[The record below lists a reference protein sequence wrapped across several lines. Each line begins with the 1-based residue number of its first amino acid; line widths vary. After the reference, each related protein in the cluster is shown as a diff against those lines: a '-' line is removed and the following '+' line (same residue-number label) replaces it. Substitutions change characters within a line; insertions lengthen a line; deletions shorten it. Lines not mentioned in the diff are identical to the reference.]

1 MNSKW
6 LITGGAGYI
15 GAHLVIDMLNHGYE
29 VVVLDS
35 MVNGY
40 QERIPAGVD
49 LLQSDIRDEEFIRN
63 LLNKSDFEGIVNLAA
78 LKSVEESISNEDLY
92 FSVNFKAVVRLAEIA
107 KNSGIRYF
115 LQSSTAAV
123 YGISESEEV
132 TEESSTNPISP
143 YGQSKLDAELA
154 LNEISKSSNLSSL
167 SLRFFNVLGSAN
179 NKLRDFSKDN
189 LVPKVLEKIRNG
201 QQPEIY
207 GNDYPTPDGTC
218 IRDYVHVQDI
228 SMGHL
233 LAIDAMRKGIRPGVL
248 NLGSG
253 RGYSVKEVI
262 NKILEIT
269 HLDLT
274 PKVVARRKGDIP
286 KIIASIEKSRKI
298 IGFTPKYDLDSMIRT
313 SI

>member
-1 MNSKW
+1 MKSKW
-6 LITGGAGYI
+6 LVTGGAGYI
-15 GAHLVIDMLNHGYE
+15 GAHLVIDMVNQGYE

-49 LLQSDIRDEEFIRN
+49 LLQSDIRDEDFIWRLFN
-63 LLNKSDFEGIVNLAA
+63 SEAFEGIVNLAA

-92 FSVNFKAVVRLAEIA
+92 FSVNFKAVGRLAEIA

-123 YGISESEEV
+123 YGISGSEEV
-132 TEESSTNPISP
+132 TEESSTKPISP

-154 LNEISKSSNLSSL
+154 LNEISGSSNLSSL

-179 NKLRDFSKDN
+179 NKLKDFSKDN

-207 GNDYPTPDGTC
+207 GDDYPTPDGTC
-218 IRDYVHVQDI
+218 IRDYVHVKDV

-233 LAIDAMRKGIRPGVL
+233 LAIDAMRKGVVPGVL

-253 RGYSVKEVI
+253 QGYSVKEVI

-269 HLDLT
+269 NSNLT
-274 PKVVARRKGDIP
+274 PKVVERRKGDIP
-286 KIIASIEKSRKI
+286 KIIASIEKSKRT
-298 IGFTPKYDLDSMIRT
+298 IGFSPKYDLDSMIRS

>member
-6 LITGGAGYI
+6 LVTGGAGYI
-15 GAHLVIDMLNHGYE
+15 GAHLVIDMVNQGYE

-49 LLQSDIRDEEFIRN
+49 LLQSDIRDEDFIRR
-63 LLNKSDFEGIVNLAA
+63 LFSREAFEGIVNLAA
-78 LKSVEESISNEDLY
+78 LKSVEESISNEELY
-92 FSVNFKAVVRLAEIA
+92 FSVNFEAVVRLAEIA
-107 KNSGIRYF
+107 KKSGIRHF

-132 TEESSTNPISP
+132 TEENSTKPISP

-154 LNEISKSSNLSSL
+154 LNEISSSSNLSSL

-179 NKLRDFSKDN
+179 NKLRDYSKDN
-189 LVPKVLEKIRNG
+189 LVPKVLEKIKNG
-201 QQPEIY
+201 EQPEIY
-207 GNDYPTPDGTC
+207 GDDYPTPDGTC
-218 IRDYVHVQDI
+218 IRDYVHVKDI

-233 LAIDAMRKGIRPGVL
+233 LAIDAMRKGVEPGVL

-269 HLDLT
+269 NSNLT
-274 PKVVARRKGDIP
+274 PKVVERRKGDIP
-286 KIIASIEKSRKI
+286 KIIASIEKSKKT
-298 IGFTPKYDLDSMIRT
+298 IGYSPKYDLDSMIRS